1 MHENQPPSPHIEN
14 NKSGQRKVSNIKG
27 IYSGR
32 GEESQKNL
40 IVDSLTQ
47 QISGIIMKKP
57 QIINQY
63 EEDNLYEQIIP
74 RALNSPQLISPYQY
88 QRECDKLR
96 ENIHYMKLDYAQAQS
111 DKIELMRDL
120 ATYQS
125 QVCDHIDIAT
135 KMSTLKDLAKKTLE

>member
-1 MHENQPPSPHIEN
+1 
-14 NKSGQRKVSNIKG
+14 
-27 IYSGR
+27 
-32 GEESQKNL
+32 
-40 IVDSLTQ
+40 
-47 QISGIIMKKP
+47 MKKP

-96 ENIHYMKLDYAQAQS
+96 ENIDYMKLDYAQAQS

-135 KMSTLKDLAKKTLE
+135 KMSTLKDIAKKTLEKCTKVGVQSEMFQDKLFDIVDQGVNRQNAKICLLKYTKELIQKRKVLKK

>member
-1 MHENQPPSPHIEN
+1 
-14 NKSGQRKVSNIKG
+14 
-27 IYSGR
+27 
-32 GEESQKNL
+32 
-40 IVDSLTQ
+40 
-47 QISGIIMKKP
+47 MKKP

-135 KMSTLKDLAKKTLE
+135 KMSTLKDLAKKTLEKCTKVGVQSEMFQDKLFDIVDQGVNRQNAKICLLKYTKELIQKRKVLKK

>member
-1 MHENQPPSPHIEN
+1 
-14 NKSGQRKVSNIKG
+14 
-27 IYSGR
+27 
-32 GEESQKNL
+32 
-40 IVDSLTQ
+40 
-47 QISGIIMKKP
+47 MKKP

-135 KMSTLKDLAKKTLE
+135 KMSTLKDIAKKTLEKCTKVGVQSEMFQDKLFDIVDQGVNRQNAKICLLKYTKELIQKRKVLKK

>member
-1 MHENQPPSPHIEN
+1 
-14 NKSGQRKVSNIKG
+14 
-27 IYSGR
+27 
-32 GEESQKNL
+32 
-40 IVDSLTQ
+40 
-47 QISGIIMKKP
+47 MKKP

-74 RALNSPQLISPYQY
+74 RALNSQQLISPYQY

-135 KMSTLKDLAKKTLE
+135 KMSTLKDLAKKTLEKCTKVGVQSEMFQDKLFDIVDQGVNR

>member
-1 MHENQPPSPHIEN
+1 
-14 NKSGQRKVSNIKG
+14 
-27 IYSGR
+27 
-32 GEESQKNL
+32 
-40 IVDSLTQ
+40 
-47 QISGIIMKKP
+47 MKKP

-96 ENIHYMKLDYAQAQS
+96 ENIDYMKLDYAQAQS

-135 KMSTLKDLAKKTLE
+135 KMSTVKDLAKKTLEKCTKVGVQSEMFQDKLFDIVDQGVNRQNAKICLLKYTKELIQKRKVLKK